1 MNSTVGPIFNEK
13 VVEKWYLWVTCTIHE
28 KHKTDKSDGKK
39 KKKNTNMRFIAIQTF
54 TILTC
59 WLFKNLKLL
68 EYGKLNRGF
77 LAHLFISHYHMTHW
91 WILIYVLIT

>member
-39 KKKNTNMRFIAIQTF
+39 KKKTQT
-54 TILTC
+54 
-59 WLFKNLKLL
+59 WDSLL
-68 EYGKLNRGF
+68 SKHPLY
-77 LAHLFISHYHMTHW
+77 
-91 WILIYVLIT
+91 

>member
-39 KKKNTNMRFIAIQTF
+39 KKKHKHEIHCHPNVHYINLLIIQ
-54 TILTC
+54 
-59 WLFKNLKLL
+59 K
-68 EYGKLNRGF
+68 
-77 LAHLFISHYHMTHW
+77 S
-91 WILIYVLIT
+91 